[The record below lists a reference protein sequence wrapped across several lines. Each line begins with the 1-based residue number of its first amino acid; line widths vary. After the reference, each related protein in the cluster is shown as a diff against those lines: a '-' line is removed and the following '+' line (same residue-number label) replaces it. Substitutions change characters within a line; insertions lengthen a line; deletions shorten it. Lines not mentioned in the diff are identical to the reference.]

1 MTLERLLYQQDNQM
15 QTVKIKDTP
24 YVRDIHSK
32 ALLNTDRE
40 GLNEYLMKREIAKKE
55 HSEKSETKERLAKLE
70 NDMQDIKSLLME
82 IAALRK

>member
-1 MTLERLLYQQDNQM
+1 M
-15 QTVKIKDTP
+15 QTVQIKDTN

-55 HSEKSETKERLAKLE
+55 MYEKSETKERLAQLE
-70 NDMQDIKSLLME
+70 SDMQDIKNLLIE
-82 IAALRK
+82 IAALRKV